1 MPHDPEKV
9 LACREWLVIAASDLR
24 AAMILR
30 EAAPPAI
37 DQALYHCQQSAE
49 KALKAFLVWHDKPA
63 RKTHNLDEL
72 GKQCAE
78 IDGSL
83 EIGLR
88 ELAVLTAYGWMYR
101 YPGSSEIEPNIAD
114 ADDAYR
120 LASNA
125 MRMISARLPAD
136 VAP

>member
-1 MPHDPEKV
+1 
-9 LACREWLVIAASDLR
+9 
-24 AAMILR
+24 MILKQ
-30 EAAPPAI
+30 ASPPAI

-49 KALKAFLVWHDKPA
+49 KALKAFLIWHDKPF

-72 GKQCAE
+72 AKQRAE

-83 EIGLR
+83 EPGLR
-88 ELAVLTAYGWMYR
+88 ELAILTAYGWMYR
-101 YPGSSEIEPNIAD
+101 YPGSSEIEPDIAD

-120 LASNA
+120 LAADA
-125 MRMISARLPAD
+125 MRMITARLPAD